1 MVKIIKILFDY
12 PVLIYIIIVILFAFG
27 VVAYVYLF
35 PFERT
40 ITVKEKSEYASGKV
54 IYNTVYDTEGRIYQ
68 VANAWPLLH
77 FSSAELFMKLEKG
90 KQYKVR
96 GYGKRVSF
104 IGLFPNIIGIAELQ
118 NHN

>member
-12 PVLIYIIIVILFAFG
+12 QILIYIILVLIFAFCL
-27 VVAYVYLF
+27 VIYVYLF

-40 ITVKEKSEYASGKV
+40 ITIKEKSEYASGKV
-54 IYNTVYDTEGRIYQ
+54 IYNTVFDTQGRVYQ

-77 FSSAELFMKLEKG
+77 FSSAEVFMKLEKG
-90 KQYKVR
+90 KKYKVR

-104 IGLFPNIIGIAELQ
+104 IGLFPNIIGVAEL
-118 NHN
+118 

>member
-1 MVKIIKILFDY
+1 MAKLLKILFDY
-12 PVLIYIIIVILFAFG
+12 PILIYIIVVLIFAFALA
-27 VVAYVYLF
+27 AYVYLF
-35 PFERT
+35 PFERV

-54 IYNTVYDTEGRIYQ
+54 IYNTVFDTKGRIYQ

-77 FSSAELFMKLEKG
+77 FSSAEVFMKLEKG

-104 IGLFPNIIGIAELQ
+104 IGLFPNIIGAVEV
-118 NHN
+118 